1 MDEKTGKI
9 SETPKCFICQQGNE
23 DTQQTKS
30 GKKNE
35 VITAQNHEKCAE
47 NLSKEHPAGVAGAA
61 DAKTDDVIDGFGE

>member
-9 SETPKCFICQQGNE
+9 CDSPKRFVCQQGNE

-35 VITAQNHEKCAE
+35 VITTQNHEKRAK
-47 NLSKEHPAGVAGAA
+47 NLSKEHPAGVTGAA